1 MWNRNVTVLWLAQ
14 LITAMGDAI
23 YQLALIW
30 LILDMTGSSIITG
43 LVAMGAYLPAMLFG
57 LLGGVFADK
66 YNRLNI
72 MHLANISQSLTVLV
86 IPLTLYYGVSDA
98 ILIGI
103 LAFIRSSFGTMF
115 PPALNAFI
123 PEVVN
128 KDQLTKVNSVIAT
141 SSQLAYLIGPAI
153 AGILLGVIALNNL
166 FIFDAFSFLISS
178 LLLLFVVR
186 TKAPPIIEKHA
197 TLTQLISG
205 LKYII
210 DHKSI
215 GYLIILTILNNIFIM
230 GPAIVG
236 MPILVKNVLGGT
248 ISDFAFVEAGMAGGM
263 LVGSLFMYKVSHQLN
278 NGVLLLLALMWD
290 GITYAFF
297 YWIPSVPTAIVMIFF
312 HGMGIPVITISR
324 TAIIQRNTPNAYHGR
339 LFSMVHLAVVGM
351 TAMSSALVGI
361 LAAVMSVRYV
371 FLVFGIG
378 AVLSGLVGLLS
389 AQLRRL
395 N

>member
-1 MWNRNVTVLWLAQ
+1 
-14 LITAMGDAI
+14 
-23 YQLALIW
+23 
-30 LILDMTGSSIITG
+30 
-43 LVAMGAYLPAMLFG
+43 
-57 LLGGVFADK
+57 
-66 YNRLNI
+66 
-72 MHLANISQSLTVLV
+72 
-86 IPLTLYYGVSDA
+86 
-98 ILIGI
+98 
-103 LAFIRSSFGTMF
+103 
-115 PPALNAFI
+115 
-123 PEVVN
+123 
-128 KDQLTKVNSVIAT
+128 
-141 SSQLAYLIGPAI
+141 
-153 AGILLGVIALNNL
+153 
-166 FIFDAFSFLISS
+166 
-178 LLLLFVVR
+178 
-186 TKAPPIIEKHA
+186 
-197 TLTQLISG
+197 
-205 LKYII
+205 
-210 DHKSI
+210 
-215 GYLIILTILNNIFIM
+215 M

-278 NGVLLLLALMWD
+278 RGVLLLLALIWD

-389 AQLRRL
+389 ARLRRL

>member
-1 MWNRNVTVLWLAQ
+1 M
-14 LITAMGDAI
+14 
-23 YQLALIW
+23 AL
-30 LILDMTGSSIITG
+30 L
-43 LVAMGAYLPAMLFG
+43 
-57 LLGGVFADK
+57 
-66 YNRLNI
+66 
-72 MHLANISQSLTVLV
+72 
-86 IPLTLYYGVSDA
+86 
-98 ILIGI
+98 
-103 LAFIRSSFGTMF
+103 

-123 PEVVN
+123 PEVVT

-210 DHKSI
+210 DHRSI

-236 MPILVKNVLGGT
+236 MPILVKDVLGGT
-248 ISDFAFVEAGMAGGM
+248 MSDFAFVEAGMAGGM

-278 NGVLLLLALMWD
+278 RGVLLLLALIWD